1 MKFEMIE
8 IHLKSDSKF
17 SHVEYGLYVINR
29 LYSPSINRMSREIN
43 P

>member
-17 SHVEYGLYVINR
+17 SQVEYELYVVNR
-29 LYSPSINRMSREIN
+29 LYSPNINRISREIN